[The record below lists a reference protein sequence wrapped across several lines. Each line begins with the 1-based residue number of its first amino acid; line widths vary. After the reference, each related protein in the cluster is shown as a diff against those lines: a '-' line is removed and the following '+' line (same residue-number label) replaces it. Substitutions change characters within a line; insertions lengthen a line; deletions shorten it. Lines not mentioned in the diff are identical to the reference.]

1 MAHRTGGRRCTAP
14 PPSTT
19 YANTAHIRLP
29 VIESSEPV
37 LPPDHAR
44 SALDRT
50 PFNRVNPQC
59 MIEGH
64 YSFQIVANDRIPALK
79 LYEAGELS
87 KVRSRTFGADC
98 R

>member
-1 MAHRTGGRRCTAP
+1 
-14 PPSTT
+14 
-19 YANTAHIRLP
+19 
-29 VIESSEPV
+29 
-37 LPPDHAR
+37 
-44 SALDRT
+44 
-50 PFNRVNPQC
+50 

-64 YSFQIVANDRIPALK
+64 YSIQIVANDRIPALK

>member
-1 MAHRTGGRRCTAP
+1 
-14 PPSTT
+14 
-19 YANTAHIRLP
+19 
-29 VIESSEPV
+29 
-37 LPPDHAR
+37 
-44 SALDRT
+44 
-50 PFNRVNPQC
+50 